1 MKRGQGLS
9 FCELELDMVK
19 KEASALFEFLMA
31 QFSDLRLVYS
41 GRGFHVHVLDK
52 EAYSLSTKERLGLAR
67 RVKKAGFHIDEWVT
81 SGEHRLIRLPYSL
94 NGLVSRIVL
103 PLKKSEIE
111 SFDPVHDKR
120 CLPRFMDATTF

>member
-1 MKRGQGLS
+1 
-9 FCELELDMVK
+9 
-19 KEASALFEFLMA
+19 
-31 QFSDLRLVYS
+31 
-41 GRGFHVHVLDK
+41 VHVLDK